1 MPSSWKLAKKELFG
15 DFQLGEEAI
24 HVLVELPTRQETSVE
39 ATSPLY
45 TRKRWK
51 PINELIQLHKK
62 SKPNKQGEMFIPYSD
77 MKWND
82 LEPLYRPFLKPFVLQ
97 PKPIPIDP
105 AQVDALYSCLERF
118 TGVFGGVFSGTE
130 TKRLFFI
137 APVLAYVSH
146 LLPDVRLLVEENV
159 NGSQVQASGRF
170 EFVIRRGEKRVGIVE
185 AKKDDMDQGMAQNLL
200 GCEVLADV
208 EQLPATVIVPT
219 AIVPTAWAQSCQLLL
234 TAVSQ

>member
-1 MPSSWKLAKKELFG
+1 
-15 DFQLGEEAI
+15 
-24 HVLVELPTRQETSVE
+24 
-39 ATSPLY
+39 
-45 TRKRWK
+45 
-51 PINELIQLHKK
+51 
-62 SKPNKQGEMFIPYSD
+62 MFIPYSD

-97 PKPIPIDP
+97 PIPIDP

-208 EQLPATVIVPT
+208 EQLPVVFGIVTDYIRWIFFRSETDCIYQHDASIELGERDMPT
-219 AIVPTAWAQSCQLLL
+219 KKSLKRIAGMIYSLLK
-234 TAVSQ
+234 